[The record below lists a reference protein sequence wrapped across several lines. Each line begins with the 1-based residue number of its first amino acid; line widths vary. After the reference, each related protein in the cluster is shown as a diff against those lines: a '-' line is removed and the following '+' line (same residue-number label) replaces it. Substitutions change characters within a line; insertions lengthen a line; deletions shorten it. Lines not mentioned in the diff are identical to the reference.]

1 MNANISHF
9 RQFSSHMNS
18 SCNPFIFLHKS
29 NIGVKRLHT
38 ENPLIRASCK
48 WFKPNLVNRFVPK
61 AWPLDLC
68 FVGAPGQASTN
79 TGMEI
84 THIF

>member
-1 MNANISHF
+1 
-9 RQFSSHMNS
+9 MNS
-18 SCNPFIFLHKS
+18 LCNLFIFLHKS

-38 ENPLIRASCK
+38 ENLLPRLSCK
-48 WFKPNLVNRFVPK
+48 WFKSLWVGGGCKPNLVNRFVPK

-68 FVGAPGQASTN
+68 FVGAHGQASTN